1 MASPLKVLY
10 VEDNALVRELTLEL
24 LADAKRQVVAV
35 ASAEEALSLDPQSF
49 DLIITDVSLPGMSGV
64 DFARRLQTL
73 DASLPIILVS
83 GYRLDTEEF
92 RLGPNIRAI
101 TKPFGSPE
109 LEALIQEL
117 SPTLE
122 RRRGSEP

>member
-1 MASPLKVLY
+1 MRAPMKVLY
-10 VEDNALVRELTLEL
+10 VEDNALVRELTVEL
-24 LADAKRQVVAV
+24 LADGKRQVTAV
-35 ASAEEALSLDPQSF
+35 ATAEEAISLDPLRF
-49 DLIITDVSLPGMSGV
+49 DLVITDVSLPGMSGV
-64 DFARRLQTL
+64 DFARRMQGI

-109 LEALIQEL
+109 LEALILEL
-117 SPTLE
+117 SPAL
-122 RRRGSEP
+122 RSRGASDP

>member
-1 MASPLKVLY
+1 MASPMKVLY
-10 VEDNALVRELTLEL
+10 VEDNALVRELTVEL
-24 LADAKRQVVAV
+24 LADGKRQITAV
-35 ASAEEALSLDPQSF
+35 ATAEEALSLEPHRF
-49 DLIITDVSLPGMSGV
+49 DLVITDVSLPGISGV
-64 DFARRLQTL
+64 ELARRLQGV

-92 RLGPNIRAI
+92 RLGANIRAI

-117 SPTLE
+117 SPALKL
-122 RRRGSEP
+122 RSGFEP

>member
-1 MASPLKVLY
+1 MKVLY
-10 VEDNALVRELTLEL
+10 VEDNALVRELTVEL
-24 LADAKRQVVAV
+24 LADGKRQVTAV
-35 ASAEEALSLDPQSF
+35 ATAEEALSVEPHRF
-49 DLIITDVSLPGMSGV
+49 DLVITDVSLPGMSGV
-64 DFARRLQTL
+64 DLARRLQGI

-117 SPTLE
+117 SPALKQ
-122 RRRGSEP
+122 RSAFKP

>member
-10 VEDNALVRELTLEL
+10 VEDNALVRELTMEL
-24 LADAKRQVVAV
+24 LADDKRQVTAV
-35 ASAEEALSLDPQSF
+35 ATAEEALSLDPQRF

-64 DFARRLQTL
+64 DFARWLQRI
-73 DASLPIILVS
+73 DASLPIIMVS
-83 GYRLDTEEF
+83 GYRLDAQEF

-109 LEALIQEL
+109 LEVLIQEL
-117 SPTLE
+117 SPMLK
-122 RRRGSEP
+122 RRSGSES

>member
-1 MASPLKVLY
+1 MKVLY
-10 VEDNALVRELTLEL
+10 VEDNALVRELTVEL
-24 LADAKRQVVAV
+24 LADGKRQVTAV
-35 ASAEEALSLDPQSF
+35 ATAEEALSVEPHRF
-49 DLIITDVSLPGMSGV
+49 DLVITDISLPGISGV
-64 DFARRLQTL
+64 ELARRLQGV
-73 DASLPIILVS
+73 DASLLILVS

-117 SPTLE
+117 SPALKL
-122 RRRGSEP
+122 RSGFKP

>member
-1 MASPLKVLY
+1 MASPMKVLY
-10 VEDNALVRELTLEL
+10 IEDNALVRELTVEL
-24 LADAKRQVVAV
+24 LADGKRQVTAV
-35 ASAEEALSLDPQSF
+35 ATAEEALSVDPHRF
-49 DLIITDVSLPGMSGV
+49 DLVITDVSLPGMSGV
-64 DFARRLQTL
+64 DLARRLQGI

-117 SPTLE
+117 SPALK
-122 RRRGSEP
+122 RRSAPES

>member
-10 VEDNALVRELTLEL
+10 IEDNALVRELTVEL
-24 LADAKRQVVAV
+24 LADGKRQVTAV
-35 ASAEEALSLDPQSF
+35 ATAEEALSVEPHRF
-49 DLIITDVSLPGMSGV
+49 DLVITDVSLPGMSGV
-64 DFARRLQTL
+64 DLARRLQGI

-109 LEALIQEL
+109 LEALIHEL
-117 SPTLE
+117 SPALK
-122 RRRGSEP
+122 RRSAFEP